1 MTMLVYMYTAAM
13 YFKHT
18 EQQCLIQWHT
28 LMTGYS
34 ETNKEKFPP
43 PRTDPLLSLIAFSSC
58 VALSTHRASVG
69 FGSLTY
75 LRVVPDSSLA
85 AQDQ

>member
-1 MTMLVYMYTAAM
+1 MTMFVYMYTAAM

-18 EQQCLIQWHT
+18 KKQYLLQWLT

-34 ETNKEKFPP
+34 ETNKGKFSPL
-43 PRTDPLLSLIAFSSC
+43 RTDPLLSLIVFASC

-69 FGSLTY
+69 FGSVTY